1 MDPNPN
7 PDPEPEPE
15 PEPEQEQEPD
25 PESESVRIWI
35 EYESNM
41 NRNRIRT
48 RCYTEKFKD
57 FIKQYFENKLGIEIT
72 GIVLHNML
80 CDIGTTS
87 CCIPS
92 TRIIVMN

>member
-25 PESESVRIWI
+25 PESESESEYES

-48 RCYTEKFKD
+48 DVIPEKFKD

-80 CDIGTTS
+80 CDIEFDKLLYTEYKLS
-87 CCIPS
+87 
-92 TRIIVMN
+92 